1 MNSPEKP
8 YLKLLQ
14 RQETKLE
21 DGVTL
26 LTTTYEREDGN
37 AFAAYFLIVAPGKA
51 YLLTGTANCGY
62 GTIDCTALVPE
73 QMASVRQEGHDVLAG
88 INCGYFR
95 RKDHCRPYGLSIR
108 NGIEIAPPYSEPR
121 LTISNIELGRRWLG
135 VTADHRI
142 IHGTDETY
150 PAHKDEL
157 VFAASFTHFLVQNGQ
172 INYDETIPGLE
183 PRTGISLCKD
193 GSIIF
198 SAVDGRQP
206 GYSVGC
212 TLFEHAQLLIDLGAE
227 TVFHI
232 DGGGSTN
239 LSVCSPEGE
248 IVTIN
253 RPSEQRKVFDTL
265 ILARYPK

>member
-172 INYDETIPGLE
+172 SITTRPFPAWSRGQASACARTVLSSSPPLTAVSPAIPWDA
-183 PRTGISLCKD
+183 PS
-193 GSIIF
+193 S
-198 SAVDGRQP
+198 
-206 GYSVGC
+206 
-212 TLFEHAQLLIDLGAE
+212 
-227 TVFHI
+227 
-232 DGGGSTN
+232 ST
-239 LSVCSPEGE
+239 
-248 IVTIN
+248 
-253 RPSEQRKVFDTL
+253 PSC
-265 ILARYPK
+265 